1 LFKRRNKD
9 TLKRQGLNLLLDKG
23 VSFSYLCGH
32 FLKANATIPMSK
44 MKLSDFNFHLPE
56 ELVAEYPSDNRDES
70 RLMVIHRETG
80 KIEHKLF
87 KDIINYFN
95 EGDVMIM
102 NNTRVFP
109 ARMYGNKEK
118 TGAKIE
124 VFLLRELNRESLLW
138 DVLVDPARKIR
149 IGNKLYFGDDDSLVA
164 EVIDNT
170 TSRGRTLRFLFDGP
184 YEEFKQKITELGE
197 TPLPK
202 YIKRE
207 VEPEDEDRYQTIFA
221 KVEGAVAAPTAG
233 LHFSRELL
241 KRLELKGINFAEVT
255 LHVGLGTFRSVE
267 VEDLTKHKMDSEQVT
282 VSSQCVEIVNEAK
295 RNKRKVCAIGTT
307 SMRSIETSVSTDGML
322 KPFDGWTNKFIFPPY
337 EFSIAD
343 CMVTNFHTPLSTL
356 LMMISAF
363 CGHELMMEAYK
374 QAVEN
379 KYRFYSYG
387 DAMLI
392 L

>member
-1 LFKRRNKD
+1 
-9 TLKRQGLNLLLDKG
+9 
-23 VSFSYLCGH
+23 
-32 FLKANATIPMSK
+32 MSK
-44 MKLSDFNFHLPE
+44 MKLSEFNFHLPE
-56 ELVAEYPSDNRDES
+56 ELIAEFPSENRDEA

-87 KDIINYFN
+87 KDLINYFS
-95 EGDVMIM
+95 EGDVMVM

-184 YEEFKQKITELGE
+184 YEEFKKKITELGE

-207 VEPEDEDRYQTIFA
+207 VTPEDEERYQTIFA

-233 LHFSRELL
+233 LHFSRELI
-241 KRLELKGINFAEVT
+241 KRLELKGLNFAEVT
-255 LHVGLGTFRSVE
+255 LHIGLGTFRPVE
-267 VEDLTKHKMDSEQVT
+267 VEDLTKHKMDSEQVIIDKKCAD
-282 VSSQCVEIVNEAK
+282 VVNEGIKNKK
-295 RNKRKVCAIGTT
+295 RVCAVGTT
-307 SMRSIETSVSTDGML
+307 VMRAIETSVSTDGRL
-322 KPFDGWTNKFIFPPY
+322 NTFDGWTNKFIFPPY
-337 EFSIAD
+337 DFSIAN
-343 CMVTNFHTPLSTL
+343 CMITNFHTPLSTL
-356 LMMISAF
+356 LMLISAF
-363 CGHELMMEAYK
+363 CGHDLMMEAYTT
-374 QAVEN
+374 AVKE